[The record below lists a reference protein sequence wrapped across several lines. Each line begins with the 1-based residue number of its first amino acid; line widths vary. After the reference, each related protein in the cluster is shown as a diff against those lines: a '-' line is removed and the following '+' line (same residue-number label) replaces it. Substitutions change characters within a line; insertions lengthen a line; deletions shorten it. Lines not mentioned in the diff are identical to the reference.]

1 MDIKKVIDDIKFQIN
16 SDEVKSKIALDLNLK
31 LDRSNKCLCFNHN
44 EKVPSMSFDSKGK
57 KFRCFS
63 CSYTYDIFN
72 HYQEYYNKSFIEAIK
87 SIISDFNIMTDKPII
102 KSFISHNGISSKKY
116 GTGTSSYSKQIT

>member
-1 MDIKKVIDDIKFQIN
+1 MDIKKVINDIKDQIRQEDIKN
-16 SDEVKSKIALDLNLK
+16 KIASDLNLK
-31 LDRSNKCLCFNHN
+31 LDKSDKCLCFHHS
-44 EKVPSMSFDSKGK
+44 EKVPSMSFDKKSK

-87 SIISDFNIMTDKPII
+87 SIISDFNISTDK
-102 KSFISHNGISSKKY
+102 
-116 GTGTSSYSKQIT
+116 